1 MTIRAALCASLA
13 FLAGAA
19 GSSSP
24 PTPASPPAKT
34 ILVARVDTP
43 IHPAAANYL
52 KKVLRSAEQE
62 NVALVVVGLSTPG
75 GLLTSTREMTSAM
88 LQSKVPVV
96 TYVSPSGSQ
105 AASAGFFLLLA
116 GDIAAMAP
124 GTNTGA
130 AHPVGGEGQD
140 LPKTINEKAEQD
152 ARAMIRS
159 LARQRGR
166 NVEKAESAVTS
177 SVSFTETEAKE
188 AGLIELIARD
198 VPDLVA
204 QLEGRKITR
213 VGGAVEVLA
222 LHGARVENREMSRAE
237 KLIGVVSHPNVAY
250 VLFLLGLVGLYF
262 ELSSPGAVLP
272 GVVGGIAL
280 LLALYAFSVLP
291 VNLAGLALIVFA
303 LLLFIAEVKV
313 ASHGILAVG
322 GAVSLV
328 AGSLLLFSGRGEETI
343 YRIDLSL
350 ILPGLILTLAIVGLL
365 TWKTLELRL
374 RPARTGLEGMVG
386 EEARVVEDFVGP
398 GQGKILVHGEYWDA
412 EGPSGLAA
420 GETVRVSRVEGV
432 RVRVERR
439 D

>member
-1 MTIRAALCASLA
+1 MTIRTALCASLA

-24 PTPASPPAKT
+24 TPSASPSPKT
-34 ILVARVDTP
+34 VLVARVDTP
-43 IHPAAANYL
+43 IQPAAANYL

-62 NVALVVVGLSTPG
+62 QVALVVVGLSTPG

-116 GDIAAMAP
+116 GDVAAMAP

-188 AGLIELIARD
+188 AGLIEVIARD

-222 LHGARVENREMSRAE
+222 LRGARVENREMSRVE

-250 VLFLLGLVGLYF
+250 VLFLLGLLGLYF

-313 ASHGILAVG
+313 ASHGILAIG
-322 GAVSLV
+322 GAVSLI

-350 ILPGLILTLAIVGLL
+350 ILPGLILTLGIVGLL
-365 TWKTLELRL
+365 TWKTLELRM

-386 EEARVVEDFVGP
+386 EEARVVEDFGGP
-398 GQGKILVHGEYWDA
+398 GRGKVLVHGEYWDA

-420 GETVRVSRVEGV
+420 GETVRVAQVDGV

-439 D
+439 N